1 MPLVVISEER
11 KQRELQRALDI
22 ARSEGI
28 DRRRFLFL
36 MGICTG
42 WVALGFLLLGLAFHL
57 TDPDR
62 AQTAF
67 LSGVLVGNGGPAWTL
82 IISHWLQS
90 QR

>member
-11 KQRELQRALDI
+11 KECELQRALDS

-28 DRRRFLFL
+28 DRRHLLLL
-36 MGICTG
+36 MAVCTG
-42 WVALGFLLLGLAFHL
+42 WVALGFVLLGLGFHL

-62 AQTAF
+62 AQAAF
-67 LSGVLVGNGGPAWTL
+67 LSGVLAGNGGPAWTL
-82 IISHWLQS
+82 ILSHWIQS